1 MMRFREYLINGTMY
15 CTVKQA
21 EAVLDG
27 RDARIA
33 KLEHQKA
40 DMHTEIDRLLGKI
53 REVERDVER
62 LRGTGTVD
70 RAIEEITRYGSIDG
84 DHHRSW
90 LLQEVLAI
98 LSGWDNDRLK
108 KELKAMEWEPG
119 IPP

>member
-1 MMRFREYLINGTMY
+1 MAA
-15 CTVKQA
+15 K
-21 EAVLDG
+21 
-27 RDARIA
+27 DARIA
-33 KLEHQKA
+33 ELE
-40 DMHTEIDRLLGKI
+40 
-53 REVERDVER
+53 REVER
-62 LRGTGTVD
+62 LRGTGIVD

-98 LSGWDNDRLK
+98 LSGWDATQRK